1 MPQNVGMRVFTILPQ
16 DDLGKVAAT
25 AGDAE
30 AAGYDGVAT
39 MENKHDPFLPL
50 AVAAPVT
57 QRIELATSIAIAFA
71 RSPMVAANIGWDL
84 QRASGGRFNLGLGSQ
99 IRPHNERRFSVAW
112 SAPAPRLREYVN
124 ALRAIWRCWRD
135 GTKLDFRGEHYT
147 FTLMT
152 PAFTPPPID
161 TPPPVVTLAAVGPA
175 MLRLAGEAYDG
186 VRLHPFCTRLYLE
199 NVVLPEVQTG
209 LARGK
214 RGRTQFEISGG
225 GFIATGADDA
235 AVAQMV
241 EQVRT
246 RIGFY
251 GSTPAYWP
259 VLAEHGFEDLGQKLN
274 ALSKQ
279 GRWDDMTREVSDD
292 LLHLMTAVG
301 RYDQLSSAIQARFEG
316 LSDSV
321 TLASD
326 PTLPPNLIQDIQ
338 RIPRRFKAFAA

>member
-1 MPQNVGMRVFTILPQ
+1 MPQNPGMRVFTILPQ
-16 DDLGKVAAT
+16 HDLGEVAA
-25 AGDAE
+25 AARAAE

-84 QRASGGRFNLGLGSQ
+84 QRASRGRFNLGLGSQ
-99 IRPHNERRFSVAW
+99 IRPHNERRFSVPW

-135 GTKLDFRGEHYT
+135 GSKLDFHGEHYT

-152 PAFTPPPID
+152 PAFTPPPIE

-186 VRLHPFCTRLYLE
+186 VRLHPFCTRRYLE
-199 NVVLPEVQTG
+199 NVVLPEVHTG
-209 LARGK
+209 LTRS
-214 RGRTQFEISGG
+214 GRDRAQFEVSGG
-225 GFIATGADDA
+225 GFIATGADNA

-241 EQVRT
+241 EQVRA

-259 VLAEHGFEDLGQKLN
+259 VLAEHGYQELGQKLN

-279 GRWDDMTREVSDD
+279 GRWDDMTREVDDD

-301 RYDQLSSAIQARFEG
+301 RYDQLKPAIEARFAG

-321 TLASD
+321 TLAPD
-326 PTLPPNLIQDIQ
+326 PALPPELIQDLQ
-338 RIPRRFKAFAA
+338 RIARAFTAFAA